1 MTIPTAK
8 ESAVIA
14 FTKELRD
21 SVENTEE
28 TDLDT
33 ILLFA
38 CISDIGEIARPPGTI
53 VLSPNYL
60 SGVTNPFM
68 INRFFRH
75 IGSF

>member
-1 MTIPTAK
+1 MIPAARD
-8 ESAVIA
+8 SAVIA
-14 FTKELRD
+14 LIRKLRD
-21 SVENTEE
+21 RDGDTEE
-28 TDLDT
+28 TDLGT

-38 CISDIGEIARPPGTI
+38 CISDTGEIGRPLGAI
-53 VLSPNYL
+53 VLSANYP